1 MPLHLC
7 SLNSGSN
14 ANCYYIGNDHEAIL
28 VDTGLSCRETERRMQ
43 QRGLEMGKLKAIFIS
58 HEHGDHITGMSGLS
72 KKYHLPVYITNGTF
86 LNSRMPLEE
95 DLICTFKHGVAVSI
109 GGLSVTPFKKSHDA
123 ADPHSFMIS
132 HNGVHA
138 GVITD
143 IGYACKRVIRY
154 FSQCHAA
161 FLEANYC
168 PDMLRNGSYPYHLQK
183 RISGDEGHLSNQQ
196 ALELFQHY
204 RNPALELLIL
214 SHLSKNNNTPDTV
227 ANLFAP
233 HAAGVNIV
241 VASRYEAGEIFTIE
255 DKEVAQEVMKGRKKG
270 LKAVKGMKNEN
281 QLSLF

>member
-1 MPLHLC
+1 MPLYLC

-14 ANCYYIGNDHEAIL
+14 ANCYYIGNRDEAIL

-43 QRGLEMGKLKAIFIS
+43 QRDLDMGKVKAIFIS

-72 KKYHLPVYITNGTF
+72 KKYHIPVYITNGTF

-95 DLICTFKHGVAVSI
+95 DLICTFKHAAPVNI
-109 GGLSVTPFKKSHDA
+109 GELTITPFKKSHDA
-123 ADPHSFMIS
+123 ADPHSFIIS
-132 HNGVHA
+132 AHGIHV

-143 IGYACKRVIRY
+143 IGYACKKVIKY
-154 FSQCHAA
+154 FGQCHAA

-183 RISGDEGHLSNQQ
+183 RISGDEGHLSNDQ

-204 RNPALELLIL
+204 RSADLQLLIL
-214 SHLSKNNNTPDTV
+214 SHLSKNNNTPALV
-227 ANLFAP
+227 NQLFTT
-233 HAAGVNIV
+233 HAGPTEIV
-241 VASRYEAGEIFTIE
+241 VASRYEASAVFCIAG
-255 DKEVAQEVMKGRKKG
+255 KLSASVPVAKRK
-270 LKAVKGMKNEN
+270 LQKNEN